1 MSFVSLSGW
10 RQLRRRIMDEVT
22 GFRTANAS
30 PGTLSSNVRLLQ
42 PYLVPLRGGVV
53 LTDPFFQPPRRAC
66 PSPSLMADHD
76 CRPHL
81 NYVCVHVQACR
92 RPRFSAQLSS
102 SASSSGEAFFPLRT
116 FLAGFASRLASFG
129 SGLIGKS

>member
-10 RQLRRRIMDEVT
+10 RPLRRRIMDEVT

-30 PGTLSSNVRLLQ
+30 PGKLSSNVRLLQ
-42 PYLVPLRGGVV
+42 PYLVPLRGSSYG
-53 LTDPFFQPPRRAC
+53 PIFQPPQRAC
-66 PSPSLMADHD
+66 PRLSLMADHIR
-76 CRPHL
+76 RPHL

-92 RPRFSAQLSS
+92 RPRLSAQLSS